1 MKTFI
6 KTAIVASA
14 FAAVALPA
22 AASADTYVFNV
33 AGAQSFG
40 ELGDALNDVFTVN
53 IGANSRITDVAYNV
67 SLTAFSPSWLSEA
80 TLGFTSSDLSEGVFL
95 NPGFADNFSGT
106 ASYADSASLTD
117 LGLDFTVGADG
128 ILRLEFF
135 EDFDDGSVA
144 PDGVW
149 NSGSITF
156 TYTPSGA
163 GAVPEPATWAMM
175 IGGFGMVG
183 GAMRRRQKVSVRY
196 A

>member
-22 AASADTYVFNV
+22 AASADTYVFNISDI
-33 AGAQSFG
+33 ASFG
-40 ELGDALNDVFTVN
+40 EFGDPANNVFTRN
-53 IGANSRITDVAYNV
+53 IGAGSVITGVSYNV
-67 SLTAFSPSWLSEA
+67 NVTAFDPSYLSELV
-80 TLGFTSSDLSEGVFL
+80 LGFTPSDTAGGVFL
-95 NPGFADNFSGT
+95 TPGFADFGPGT
-106 ASYADSASLTD
+106 ADYSGDADLVD
-117 LGLDFTVGADG
+117 LGLSFAVGADG
-128 ILRLEFF
+128 LLRLEFF

-156 TYTPSGA
+156 TYTPSGV

-175 IGGFGMVG
+175 IGGFGVVG

>member
-22 AASADTYVFNV
+22 AASADTYVFNISNIE
-33 AGAQSFG
+33 SFG
-40 ELGDALNDVFTVN
+40 EFGDPSNNVFTQN
-53 IGANSRITDVAYNV
+53 IGAGSIITGVSYNV
-67 SLTAFSPSWLSEA
+67 NLTAFTPSYLSELVLA
-80 TLGFTSSDLSEGVFL
+80 FTPTDTLGGVFL
-95 NPGFADNFSGT
+95 TPGFADAAPGT
-106 ASYADSASLTD
+106 ASYSDSADLVD
-117 LGLDFTVGADG
+117 LGLSFAVGADG
-128 ILRLEFF
+128 LLRLEFF